1 MTTAV
6 PSATPHDS
14 RVRELG
20 LAVAASVVQMA
31 MMIPGYNEDGSFQAT
46 EWFVMLAI
54 SLAVGL
60 LVFAFVVPRGSTM
73 VGLVLGVL
81 ALVSVLVF
89 WAGVTL
95 PLAAA
100 AAVVGWRAREGGEH
114 RTRATVTLALSAL
127 SAVALVAIIIGDAVA
142 N

>member
-6 PSATPHDS
+6 PSTAPHMS
-14 RVRELG
+14 RVRYLS
-20 LAVAASVVQMA
+20 LAVGASLVQMA
-31 MMIPGYNEDGSFQAT
+31 MMIPGYSDNGSFQT
-46 EWFVMLAI
+46 VEWLTVLAI

-60 LVFAFVVPRGSTM
+60 LVFAFAVPHGGALTGILLGA
-73 VGLVLGVL
+73 VAVL
-81 ALVSVLVF
+81 SVLVF

-100 AAVVGWRAREGGEH
+100 AIVVGWRLRQSGVH
-114 RTRATVTLALSAL
+114 RTPAIVTLALGAL
-127 SAVALVAIIIGDAVA
+127 SVVALVAIIIGDATT

>member
-6 PSATPHDS
+6 PSAAPQMS
-14 RVRELG
+14 RVRYLS
-20 LAVAASVVQMA
+20 LAVGASLVQMA
-31 MMIPGYNEDGSFQAT
+31 MMIPGYSEDGSFQAT
-46 EWFVMLAI
+46 EWLTVLAI

-60 LVFAFVVPRGSTM
+60 LVFAFAVPHGGAMT
-73 VGLVLGVL
+73 GIVLGAVAVL
-81 ALVSVLVF
+81 STLVF

-100 AAVVGWRAREGGEH
+100 AIVVGWRLLQSGEH
-114 RTRATVTLALSAL
+114 RTPAIVAMALGAL
-127 SAVALVAIIIGDAVA
+127 GVVAVVAIIIGDAIA